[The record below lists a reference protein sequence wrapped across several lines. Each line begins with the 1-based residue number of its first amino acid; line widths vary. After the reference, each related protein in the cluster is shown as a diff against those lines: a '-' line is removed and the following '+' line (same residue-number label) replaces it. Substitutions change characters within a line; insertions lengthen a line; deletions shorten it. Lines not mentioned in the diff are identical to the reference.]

1 MSASLERCVFCAHPG
16 PFAMQAYG
24 GKDEPAH
31 WPETHCFKGKQVA
44 LCPGCGGGF
53 VHPAM
58 TDAGIS
64 AFYAAVY
71 TERQD
76 SGSTERDRLHELT
89 ARFLSQALYLKSF
102 IDLRDGLRVLEFGPN
117 VVSALPALSLFCT
130 PDYRYFDQVESP
142 IIASY
147 GGRRLGAYASGAEVL
162 RQVGAGGLDLV
173 YGSHSLEHVNPA
185 SLDELFAGL
194 SAATARGGH
203 MFFEVPDDLAIRLL
217 WVPHTL
223 FFTRESL
230 VRLLERHGFEI
241 VHAGRWGTA
250 NAAAPS
256 QYAPHSMAPKP
267 TLKGALRRTL
277 LNLPVLGPALRRR
290 SLQRGL
296 ADALKRIRTPY
307 ESTPYFRVV
316 ARKVA

>member
-1 MSASLERCVFCAHPG
+1 MSASLERCIFCLHPG

-31 WPETHCFKGKQVA
+31 WPKTHCFQGKQVA

-58 TDAGIS
+58 SDAEIS
-64 AFYAAVY
+64 AFYSAVY
-71 TERQD
+71 AGRQH
-76 SGSTERDRLHELT
+76 SGSAERERLHELT
-89 ARFLSQALYLKSF
+89 ERFLSQALYLKSF

-117 VVSALPALSLFCT
+117 VVSALPALSLFCA

-147 GGRRLGAYASGAEVL
+147 GGRRLGPYASGAEVL
-162 RQVGAGGLDLV
+162 RQVGADGLDLV

-194 SAATARGGH
+194 SAVTAPGGH
-203 MFFEVPDDLAIRLL
+203 MFFEVPDDLAIQLL

-230 VRLLERHGFEI
+230 ARLLERHGFEI

-250 NAAAPS
+250 KAATPLHYS
-256 QYAPHSMAPKP
+256 PHSATPKP
-267 TLKGALRRTL
+267 SFKGALRRIL
-277 LNLPVLGPALRRR
+277 LNLPVLGPALRRQ

-296 ADALKRIRTPY
+296 MAALKRIRTPY
-307 ESTPYFRVV
+307 EATPYFRVV